1 MKKSRYQIAN
11 RGRKGKPYWYIEDFN
26 GMEGE
31 TVGKCIACYRV
42 KSMADS
48 HLSWLRAFCE
58 TVGVQE

>member
-11 RGRKGKPYWYIEDFN
+11 RGRKGKPYWYIEDFK
-26 GMEGE
+26 GIEGQA
-31 TVGKCIACYRV
+31 VGKCIATYRV
-42 KSMADS
+42 KSMAES